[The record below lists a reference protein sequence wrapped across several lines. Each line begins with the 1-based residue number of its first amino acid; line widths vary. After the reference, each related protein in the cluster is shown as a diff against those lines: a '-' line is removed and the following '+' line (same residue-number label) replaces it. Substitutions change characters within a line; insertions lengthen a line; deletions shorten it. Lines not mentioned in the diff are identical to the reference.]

1 MKEDVI
7 QISPDVL
14 SGTPVFKGTRV
25 PVTFLFD
32 YLEEGEPLEEF
43 LEGYPSV
50 TREQAVAVLEIAER
64 LIIQHD
70 LVNENPA

>member
-32 YLEEGEPLEEF
+32 CLEEGEPLEEF

-64 LIIQHD
+64 LIMQHD